1 MRKIIAC
8 EFISMDGVIQA
19 PGGPQEDTT
28 NGFKWGGWTVHY
40 WDDIMNEA
48 MNRQLAE
55 PYDLLLGR
63 FTYDIFAAHWP
74 YQEGDPM
81 ADTFNRIKKYVVST
95 KNIDLPWENSVLIT
109 ADVIN
114 QLKAIKNQD
123 APDLIIF
130 GSSKLVQTLMDNQLI
145 DVLYAWVF
153 PITLGKGKR
162 LFSETGPAG
171 QWKLINSVAATTG
184 TVINTYV
191 TDGEV
196 KTGEMESIKVSDAEL
211 ARRAQVEK
219 QNQ

>member
-19 PGGPQEDTT
+19 PGGPQEDPT

-48 MNRQLAE
+48 MGKHLSE

-63 FTYDIFAAHWP
+63 FTYDIFSAHWP
-74 YQEGDPM
+74 YQENDPLSE
-81 ADTFNRIKKYVVST
+81 TFDRIKKYVVST
-95 KNIDLPWENSVLIT
+95 NNIDLPWQNSVLIKG
-109 ADVIN
+109 DVIN

-123 APDLIIF
+123 APDLMIF
-130 GSSKLVQTLMDNQLI
+130 GSSKLVQTLLDNQLV
-145 DVLYAWVF
+145 DVLHAWIF
-153 PITLGKGKR
+153 PITLGDGKK
-162 LFSETGPAG
+162 LFSKTGPAA
-171 QWKLINSVAATTG
+171 QWKLINSIAATTG

-191 TDGEV
+191 PDGEV

-211 ARRAQVEK
+211 ERRKKIEK
-219 QNQ
+219 E